1 MNPIAR
7 QRKSNAT
14 PPANAIIG
22 IAGVHYV
29 VSELSRRNLIAL
41 PTTRNV
47 AGYDV
52 IVLTP
57 DGTKHANI
65 QVKTSLRY
73 NTFMMPSSR
82 NIRRGSQNYYVLLRW
97 LDKENRWDAF
107 MLSGQTAFIEVRRW
121 ERNTRWKIYHKTST
135 VVVPKIAFGK
145 KNEKLANRF
154 RRKWDTW
161 TL

>member
-1 MNPIAR
+1 MNRIAR
-7 QRKSNAT
+7 QKSIST
-14 PPANAIIG
+14 TPANALVG
-22 IAGVHYV
+22 IAGVHHV
-29 VSELSRRNLIAL
+29 VSELSRRGLIAL

-65 QVKTSLRY
+65 QVKTSLKFSI
-73 NTFMMPSSR
+73 FMMPPSR
-82 NIRRGSQNYYVLLRW
+82 KINQGPRDYYVLLRW
-97 LDKENRWDAF
+97 LDKENRWDGF
-107 MLSGQTAFIEVRRW
+107 MLSGRAAYFAVRRG
-121 ERNTRWKIYHKTST
+121 ERTTRWKIYHKTST

-145 KNEKLANRF
+145 KNEKLANQF